1 MTKTKRSSRQ
11 LGSGRILIAAYAVLA
26 LAATGRASFELL
38 TKFDQAPIPYTLSTL
53 SALVY
58 ILATVALASSGQTW
72 RKIAWSTVLFEL
84 VGVLAIGTLSFLY
97 PALFTYAGK
106 SVKTVW
112 SFFGAGYGYIPL
124 LLPILGIMWL
134 RSRNSTKE
142 PK

>member
-1 MTKTKRSSRQ
+1 MTKPKAESRK

-38 TKFDQAPIPYTLSTL
+38 TKFEQAPIPYVLSTI

-58 ILATVALASSGQTW
+58 ILATFALARSGATW

-84 VGVLAIGTLSFLY
+84 VGVLAIGGLSFFS
-97 PALFTYAGK
+97 PELFTYAGK

-112 SFFGAGYGYIPL
+112 SFFGSGYGYVPL

-134 RSRNSTKE
+134 RSSGTSKD